1 MRLLPSSSGLHT
13 LSAKPHSARRSKATF
28 QGRVKTKDEIATR
41 IEHMGGSA
49 GISSVFATLAGLNG
63 YMNQED
69 PAAQYLM
76 GVAGAC
82 GFSTLGLYALSPK
95 MPKEDEKGDIQ

>member
-1 MRLLPSSSGLHT
+1 MRLLPPSSGFLSI
-13 LSAKPHSARRSKATF
+13 SAKRNVTHRSEATF

-63 YMNQED
+63 YMNQDD

-82 GFSTLGLYALSPK
+82 GVSTLGLYALSPR

>member
-1 MRLLPSSSGLHT
+1 MRLD
-13 LSAKPHSARRSKATF
+13 SAPARIITTPKSTQKITPIF
-28 QGRVKTKDEIATR
+28 QGRVKTKDEIAAR

-76 GVAGAC
+76 GAAGAC
-82 GFSTLGLYALSPK
+82 GVSTLGLYALSPR